1 MKLSVNILV
10 FFTLVFVI
18 SCKNSLELKLGQKVN
33 PGAYSLNTGTSFW
46 WCNESNL
53 NKCVESS
60 MDFMAPVIRFPGGL
74 DANIYH
80 MDGSGY
86 GIRIKPDKSIDIQK
100 SVEKEERKGNQ
111 SLEKN
116 GNSNDQTLN
125 RSKDNTLRES
135 NDKISTEKDIYED
148 SEDKML
154 SFDKD
159 ESNQRSQKGKKWA
172 KDPRDLAYPGGKNII
187 GNVIKF
193 CKSSGTKMLFTCN
206 MNDATYEENKDV
218 LDTLIKSGVD
228 VVGIELGNE
237 FYLRIYQD
245 SKYPSVSHYVDTA
258 RYYTERLRKD
268 FPGLKIGIIAAPLKV
283 IASNQKRVK
292 YYDEWNKGIAKE
304 DFYDAFIVHHYSKN
318 ENCACDDFSD
328 DGQRTDSFNCHHTAM
343 QEELISWFSEGLK
356 TYKALFPDKKM
367 WLTEWSTTMLH
378 KCYGNTQVGN
388 LYYAAYQNEVS
399 YRHNDFI
406 EIATH
411 HNWLGNGI
419 HYPIITL
426 NKKGEFER
434 RSSSHIFSL
443 LKPIY
448 QGRET
453 YTVDMPEVVLSNLPA
468 TVKSYAYY
476 QPGTDSITSNIFLV
490 LVNFGNTPSV
500 FKLPESSAV
509 LEGKVFNLNSGT
521 YSSVYA
527 DELFAST
534 GVPGFGKT
542 SVSDIK
548 FNNGETKGEI
558 KLEKYSVVLVS
569 FKN

>member
-1 MKLSVNILV
+1 MKGCLL
-10 FFTLVFVI
+10 
-18 SCKNSLELKLGQKVN
+18 
-33 PGAYSLNTGTSFW
+33 YTS
-46 WCNESNL
+46 
-53 NKCVESS
+53 
-60 MDFMAPVIRFPGGL
+60 
-74 DANIYH
+74 
-80 MDGSGY
+80 
-86 GIRIKPDKSIDIQK
+86 
-100 SVEKEERKGNQ
+100 
-111 SLEKN
+111 
-116 GNSNDQTLN
+116 
-125 RSKDNTLRES
+125 
-135 NDKISTEKDIYED
+135 
-148 SEDKML
+148 
-154 SFDKD
+154 
-159 ESNQRSQKGKKWA
+159 
-172 KDPRDLAYPGGKNII
+172 
-187 GNVIKF
+187 
-193 CKSSGTKMLFTCN
+193 
-206 MNDATYEENKDV
+206 
-218 LDTLIKSGVD
+218 
-228 VVGIELGNE
+228 
-237 FYLRIYQD
+237 
-245 SKYPSVSHYVDTA
+245 
-258 RYYTERLRKD
+258 
-268 FPGLKIGIIAAPLKV
+268 
-283 IASNQKRVK
+283 
-292 YYDEWNKGIAKE
+292 
-304 DFYDAFIVHHYSKN
+304 
-318 ENCACDDFSD
+318 ACDDFSD

-343 QEELISWFSEGLK
+343 QEELISWFSEGLT

-476 QPGTDSITSNIFLV
+476 QPGTDSITTNLFLV
-490 LVNFGNTPSV
+490 LVNFANTPSV
-500 FKLPESSAV
+500 ITLPESSAV
-509 LEGKVFNLNSGT
+509 LEGKVFDLSSGT

-534 GVPGFGKT
+534 GVPGFGNT
-542 SVSDIK
+542 SVSEIK
-548 FNNGETKGEI
+548 FNSGETKGEI

>member
-1 MKLSVNILV
+1 MKLSVNTLT
-10 FFTLVFVI
+10 FFTLVFVF

-46 WCNESNL
+46 WCNDNNL
-53 NKCVESS
+53 NKCIESS
-60 MDFMAPVIRFPGGL
+60 VDFMAPVIRFPGGL

-80 MDGSGY
+80 MNGSGY
-86 GIRIKPDKSIDIQK
+86 GIRIKSEDTYDIQK
-100 SVEKEERKGNQ
+100 SVE
-111 SLEKN
+111 
-116 GNSNDQTLN
+116 T
-125 RSKDNTLRES
+125 
-135 NDKISTEKDIYED
+135 D
-148 SEDKML
+148 SDAEML

-159 ESNQRSQKGKKWA
+159 KSNQRSQKGKKWA

-206 MNDATYEENKDV
+206 MSDATYEENKAV
-218 LDTLIKSGVD
+218 LSKIIKNGVE

-245 SKYPSVSHYVDTA
+245 NKYPSVSNYVDTA

-268 FPGLKIGIIAAPLKV
+268 FPGIKIGIIAAPLKV
-283 IASNQKRVK
+283 IASNQKRVA

-328 DGQRTDSFNCHHTAM
+328 AGQRTKLFDCHNTAL
-343 QEELISWFSEGLK
+343 QEELKSWFSEGLK

-406 EIATH
+406 DIATH

-453 YTVDMPEVVLSNLPA
+453 YTVDMPEVVVSNLPES
-468 TVKSYAYY
+468 VKSYAYY
-476 QPGTDSITSNIFLV
+476 QPGTDSITTNLFLV
-490 LVNFGNTPSV
+490 LVNFANTPSV
-500 FKLPESSAV
+500 ITLPESSAV
-509 LEGKVFNLNSGT
+509 LGGKVFNLSSGT

-534 GVPGFGKT
+534 GVPGFGNT
-542 SVSDIK
+542 SVSEIK
-548 FNNGETKGEI
+548 FNSGETKGEI

>member
-1 MKLSVNILV
+1 MKASFKIL
-10 FFTLVFVI
+10 TLI
-18 SCKNSLELKLGQKVN
+18 SLILLVGCNSNFELTTGDKVN

-46 WCNESNL
+46 SCSESNL

-60 MDFMAPVIRFPGGL
+60 MDFMAPIIRFPGGL

-80 MDGSGY
+80 MNGSGY
-86 GIRIKPDKSIDIQK
+86 GIRIKSEDTDDIQK
-100 SVEKEERKGNQ
+100 SVETD
-111 SLEKN
+111 L
-116 GNSNDQTLN
+116 
-125 RSKDNTLRES
+125 
-135 NDKISTEKDIYED
+135 
-148 SEDKML
+148 EDKML

-159 ESNQRSQKGKKWA
+159 GSTQRSQNGKKWA
-172 KDPRDLAYPGGKNII
+172 KDPRDMAYPGGKNII

-206 MNDATYEENKDV
+206 MNDATYEENKAV
-218 LDTLIKSGVD
+218 LGKIIKSGVE

-245 SKYPSVSHYVDTA
+245 TKYPSVSNYVDTA

-268 FPGLKIGIIAAPLKV
+268 FPGIKIGIIAAPLKV

-318 ENCACDDFSD
+318 ENCECDDFSD
-328 DGQRTDSFNCHHTAM
+328 EGQRTDSFNCHHTAL
-343 QEELISWFSEGLK
+343 QEELISWFSAGLT

-468 TVKSYAYY
+468 AVKSYAYY
-476 QPGTDSITSNIFLV
+476 QPGTDSITSNLFLV
-490 LVNFGNTPSV
+490 LVNFANTPSV
-500 FKLPESSAV
+500 IKLPESSAV
-509 LEGKVFNLNSGT
+509 LEGKVFNFNSGT
-521 YSSVYA
+521 YSTVFA
-527 DELFAST
+527 DELAAST
-534 GVPGFGKT
+534 GNPGFG
-542 SVSDIK
+542 SRAVADIK
-548 FNNGETKGEI
+548 FNTGETKNQVT
-558 KLEKYSVVLVS
+558 LEKYSVVLVT